1 MEIKNTVEVENADE
15 LLILHKGGI
24 FGFFAD
30 VVLSK
35 SKKQYKVEKEVCEQ
49 IINKLKV
56 ELPLRLE
63 EEQVRT
69 KLNFEIADQQNASSA
84 SEI

>member
-1 MEIKNTVEVENADE
+1 MEIKITVEVENADE
-15 LLILHKGGI
+15 LLIVHKGGI

-30 VVLSK
+30 VVLSR

-63 EEQVRT
+63 EEQVKT
-69 KLNFEIADQQNASSA
+69 KLCFEIVGQPNTSDDP
-84 SEI
+84 EI

>member
-1 MEIKNTVEVENADE
+1 MEIKITVEVENADE

-35 SKKQYKVEKEVCEQ
+35 SKKQYKVE
-49 IINKLKV
+49 LKV

-69 KLNFEIADQQNASSA
+69 KLNFEIADQQNSSGA

>member
-1 MEIKNTVEVENADE
+1 MEIKITVEVENADE

-63 EEQVRT
+63 EEQVKT
-69 KLNFEIADQQNASSA
+69 KLSFEVGDQQNVAGDP
-84 SEI
+84 EI